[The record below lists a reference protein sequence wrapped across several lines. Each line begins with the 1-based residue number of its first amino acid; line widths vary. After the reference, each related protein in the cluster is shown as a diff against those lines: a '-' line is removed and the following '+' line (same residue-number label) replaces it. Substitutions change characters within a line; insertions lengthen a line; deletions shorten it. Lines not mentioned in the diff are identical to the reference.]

1 MSINVTDRDL
11 RDPHF
16 VATVRD
22 ALTVAGIA
30 PERLLLEISERAV
43 LSDLEVL
50 LPVAR
55 ELRALGLGLVVD
67 DYGTGYSSLDRMRRL
82 PLSGLKLDGSFVAA
96 MLDDAHA
103 DAIVQSTIRLA
114 RDVRMTVVAE
124 GVERDALA
132 DRLREVGCRAG
143 QGYAL
148 ARPMRAPLLRDW
160 LSARATD
167 ARPSSPM
174 GGRVRP

>member
-11 RDPHF
+11 RDPRF
-16 VATVRD
+16 VVTVSD
-22 ALTVAGIA
+22 ALAAAGVA
-30 PERLLLEISERAV
+30 PTRLLLEISERAV
-43 LSDLEVL
+43 MSDLEDL

-67 DYGTGYSSLDRMRRL
+67 DYGTGYSSLDRLRRL

-96 MLDDAHA
+96 MLDDAQA

-124 GVERDALA
+124 GVERDAIA

-148 ARPMRAPLLRDW
+148 ARPMRAPELRDW
-160 LSARATD
+160 LHARAAD
-167 ARPSSPM
+167 VRPPSRVT
-174 GGRVRP
+174 GRVRP